1 LDKTIFFVMTKLFD
15 LISEG
20 NISLIKKEEELN
32 NYIPYLT
39 QLYKTDEKNEEL
51 FKLLKKY
58 SQVETVLSYQKIN
71 FNEMEIE
78 IKDELNN
85 KIRKK
90 SIESVFLQSLETDL
104 TFEFENGN
112 SETKIRLKYNYFTFI
127 GILFKLILKEFS
139 YMNYVNFT
147 II

>member
-1 LDKTIFFVMTKLFD
+1 MTKLFD

-90 SIESVFLQSLETDL
+90 SIESVFLQSLETEL

-112 SETKIRLKYNYFTFI
+112 SETKIRLKYNYYIYRYFI
-127 GILFKLILKEFS
+127 
-139 YMNYVNFT
+139 
-147 II
+147 